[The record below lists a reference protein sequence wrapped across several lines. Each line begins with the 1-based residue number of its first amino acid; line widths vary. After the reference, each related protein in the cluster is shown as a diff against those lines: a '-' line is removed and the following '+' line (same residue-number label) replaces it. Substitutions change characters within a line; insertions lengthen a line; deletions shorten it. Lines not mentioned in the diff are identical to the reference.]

1 MKRFFIKLQ
10 NFADKITAIGTI
22 IGVILGVIS
31 IISSSYQWTPEN
43 TIMKVIK
50 FLGSHLK
57 ELWALTATFLLL
69 YVWLQYTRIRRQ
81 LNLVFTDDFKKPIE
95 HNWDHI
101 GPWRITAENE
111 LFVTGSDEGGL
122 TKKGAFWENYT
133 FKFEAKILNGCI
145 GVIVRAKDLQN
156 YYMFQITTEKIRPH
170 RRVSV
175 PAIRAKSPEQR
186 EFVVDEI
193 RVGWIV
199 MDSISV
205 THRKNLDSWFKV
217 KLIAKGQSISIF
229 INDEKV
235 FNNDQLI
242 ENSSGKVG
250 FRNVTTEEALIRNVK
265 VEII

>member
-1 MKRFFIKLQ
+1 MKQFFNKLQ

-22 IGVILGVIS
+22 LGVIVVVIS
-31 IISSSYQWTPEN
+31 IIFSSYQWTPEN

-50 FLGSHLK
+50 FLSSHLK
-57 ELWALTATFLLL
+57 ELWALTATSLLL
-69 YVWLQYTRIRRQ
+69 YVWLQVTRIRRQ

-95 HNWDHI
+95 HNWDYV
-101 GPWRITAENE
+101 GPWRITTENE

-122 TKKGAFWENYT
+122 TKKGAFWENYIYQ
-133 FKFEAKILNGCI
+133 FEAKILNGCI

-175 PAIRAKSPEQR
+175 PVIRPKTPEQK

-193 RVGWIV
+193 RVGWII
-199 MDSISV
+199 MDNIAIS
-205 THRKNLDSWFKV
+205 HRKTLDSWFKV
-217 KLIAKGQSISIF
+217 KIIVKGQSISIF
-229 INDEKV
+229 INEEKV
-235 FNNDQLI
+235 FKNDQLI

-250 FRNVTTEEALIRNVK
+250 FRNVPTEEALIRNVK